1 MVCMEGRFSSFKNTI
16 AGGIVGVAI
25 VVYGFLSEKD
35 IFEYLLGILEYLEHF
50 EIDEFLIA
58 GAGITS
64 GLLLDLI
71 LNRRQKER
79 YIELQEQRLRVLRAT
94 MRTVQDIVNNFLN
107 NLSLFRLEAE
117 DRGALSES
125 SLQTMDSLIQETS
138 ARLNAL
144 GELQD
149 TPEKPMAG
157 GMVGIDYEREPPPGK
172 SSRPDC
178 PDGCKTRSGC

>member
-1 MVCMEGRFSSFKNTI
+1 MDGRIQSFRNTI

-25 VVYGFLSEKD
+25 IAYGFLSEKD
-35 IFEYLLGILEYLEHF
+35 IFDYLSAVLTYLEHL
-50 EIDEFLIA
+50 EVDEVLIA
-58 GAGITS
+58 GASIS
-64 GLLLDLI
+64 AGLLLDLL
-71 LNRRQKER
+71 LNKRQKER

-94 MRTVQDIVNNFLN
+94 MSTVQDIVNNFLN

-125 SLQTMDSLIQETS
+125 SLQTMDALIRETS
-138 ARLNAL
+138 AKLNAL

-157 GMVGIDYEREPPPGK
+157 GLVGIDFERQPPPE
-172 SSRPDC
+172 
-178 PDGCKTRSGC
+178 GCKSRSGC

>member
-1 MVCMEGRFSSFKNTI
+1 MEGRFTSFKNTI

-25 VVYGFLSEKD
+25 VIYGFLSEKD
-35 IFEYLLGILEYLEHF
+35 IFAYLTGILEHLEHL
-50 EIDEFLIA
+50 EADELLIA
-58 GAGITS
+58 GTS
-64 GLLLDLI
+64 ISAGLLLDLL
-71 LNRRQKER
+71 LNRRHKER

-107 NLSLFRLEAE
+107 SLALFRLEAE

-125 SLQTMDSLIQETS
+125 SLQEMDSLIQETS

-144 GELQD
+144 GELQG

-157 GMVGIDYEREPPPGK
+157 GLVGIDYDREPPTGGGISRFDCSKGYK
-172 SSRPDC
+172 S
-178 PDGCKTRSGC
+178 RSGC

>member
-1 MVCMEGRFSSFKNTI
+1 MEGRFTSFKDTV
-16 AGGIVGVAI
+16 AGGIVGIGI

-35 IFEYLLGILEYLEHF
+35 IFEYLSAVLEYLEHL

-58 GAGITS
+58 GGSISA
-64 GLLLDLI
+64 GLLLDLL
-71 LNRRQKER
+71 LNKRQKER

-107 NLSLFRLEAE
+107 SLSLFRLEAE

-125 SLQTMDSLIQETS
+125 SLQMMDSLIQETS

-144 GELQD
+144 GELQG
-149 TPEKPMAG
+149 TPEKPLAG
-157 GMVGIDYEREPPPGK
+157 GVVGIDYEREPPPGG
-172 SSRPDC
+172 SARFDY
-178 PDGCKTRSGC
+178 TRSTKSRFGC